1 MCGGVSEKEEER
13 SEDRRI
19 ALGRE
24 ECKSF
29 RSASRMGGE
38 K

>member
-1 MCGGVSEKEEER
+1 MCRGALEKEEER

-19 ALGRE
+19 ALGRK

-29 RSASRMGGE
+29 RSASRIGGE